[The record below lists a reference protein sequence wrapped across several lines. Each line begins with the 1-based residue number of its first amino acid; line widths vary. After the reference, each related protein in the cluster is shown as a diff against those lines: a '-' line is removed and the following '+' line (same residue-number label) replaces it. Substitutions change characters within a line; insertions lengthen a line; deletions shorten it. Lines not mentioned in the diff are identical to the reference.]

1 MAQAATQPSRDTAFL
16 DIDKVVTNWAWTK
29 YDDKPTRKQKTLR
42 DKEQKKNRPYIG
54 IKIDWSDCEFI
65 DRTTWPTIADEQ
77 NTGSAGSENQLR
89 AARVTGS
96 DVNVLFETEFTN
108 NTEREQ
114 IYTMKVEK
122 TTSSTC
128 STEVESGVT
137 KGYEMGISLK
147 LPEEILEMN
156 AGYKKEV
163 TLTTTNGESF
173 EEELTW
179 GAESEIKVKEGSIAH
194 AQLLVKEKRQSGEFV
209 VTTTIKGYVKVTFTN
224 LRDNNS
230 FLVQASGDISFI
242 VQKFLDKQQRLGKVY
257 PHVIVD
263 DNGVVTISTKGTCKF
278 RYGIKQEVKVDQRDI
293 S

>member
-1 MAQAATQPSRDTAFL
+1 MAEAASPRSSGQQTTAFL
-16 DIDKVVTNWAWTK
+16 DIDKVVTNWAWGK

-42 DKEQKKNRPYIG
+42 EKEQKKKRPYIG

-65 DRTTWPTIADEQ
+65 DSTAWSEIADEQ
-77 NTGSAGSENQLR
+77 RSGSAGSGNQLR

-108 NTEREQ
+108 NTESDQ
-114 IYTMKVEK
+114 MYTMRVEK
-122 TTSSTC
+122 TTRSTC

-163 TLTTTNGESF
+163 SLTTTSGESF

-179 GAESEIKVKEGSIAH
+179 GAESEIKVITGSIAH

-209 VTTTIKGYVKVTFTN
+209 VTTSIKGYVKVTFTN
-224 LRDNNS
+224 IRDNNS
-230 FLVQASGDISFI
+230 FLVQASGRH
-242 VQKFLDKQQRLGKVY
+242 LLR
-257 PHVIVD
+257 
-263 DNGVVTISTKGTCKF
+263 STEIP
-278 RYGIKQEVKVDQRDI
+278 R
-293 S
+293 